1 MKSIWKGACSEISR
15 MFEKINKFE
24 KVEAREFEKRDI
36 WEDMGKKNLKR
47 YGEREFE
54 KKEIWEDI
62 EREFERR
69 EI

>member
-1 MKSIWKGACSEISR
+1 
-15 MFEKINKFE
+15 MFEKTNKFE

-54 KKEIWEDI
+54 KKEI
-62 EREFERR
+62 
-69 EI
+69 